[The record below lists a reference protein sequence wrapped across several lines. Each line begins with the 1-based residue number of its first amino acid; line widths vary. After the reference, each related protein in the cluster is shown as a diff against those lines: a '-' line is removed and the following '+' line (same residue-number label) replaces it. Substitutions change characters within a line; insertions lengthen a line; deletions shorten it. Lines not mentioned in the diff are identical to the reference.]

1 MTGRQIGDPDR
12 AAQAILVAVRADD
25 PPLNL
30 LLGTDALRRAR
41 KQLDAVI
48 DEIDRWEEVSRSTD
62 FAASRRS

>member
-1 MTGRQIGDPDR
+1 
-12 AAQAILVAVRADD
+12 VAVRADD

-41 KQLDAVI
+41 KKLDAVI